1 MERKMDFKNKR
12 VTIIGLADS
21 GFSAAKLLKALK
33 AKVRISESKDTP
45 EVRERLSLLGGI
57 EYEVGGHTRQFITNT
72 DIMVISP
79 GVPLNAECVRWA
91 RQNKIPVIGELELG
105 SLFCRAPII
114 AVTGTNG
121 KSTTSTLIHE
131 ILKANNIKSFL
142 LGNIGTP
149 ICEEALKVKGNSV
162 VSVEVSSFQLEAI
175 KKFRPKVAVY
185 LNLTEDHLDR
195 YRDMAEYRKA
205 KSRLFENQKRTD
217 YAVLNYDDS
226 AVRMLG
232 KKINSKVFYFSMKE
246 KVRGIYLDGE
256 KVMLNLAKTPEEICR
271 RSDITLAGR
280 HNVENALASIL
291 AVKLIKKDAKML
303 PVLTDFAGLRHRF
316 ELVAES
322 GGVKYIDDSKS
333 TTVDSTIKA
342 LNSLSGAVILIAG
355 GRDKGSD
362 YSPVRKCA
370 DKLKCIILMGEARN
384 KIRKDLEGLLM
395 PIREARTMKDA
406 VSLARQMSI
415 EGDAVLLSPMCSS
428 FDMFRDYKERG
439 EVFNAAVLDELYRI
453 PEPVPLSSR

>member
-1 MERKMDFKNKR
+1 MVFKNKR

-33 AKVRISESKDTP
+33 AKVRISESKDMF

-57 EYEVGGHTRQFITNT
+57 EYEVGSHTRQFITNT

-91 RQNKIPVIGELELG
+91 SENKIPVIGELELG

-121 KSTTSTLIHE
+121 KSTTSTLIYE
-131 ILKANNIKSFL
+131 ILRANNIKSHL

-149 ICEEALKVKGNSV
+149 ICEEALKVKGDSV
-162 VSVEVSSFQLEAI
+162 VSVEASSFQLEAI

-205 KSRLFENQKRTD
+205 KSRLFENQKSTD

-226 AVRMLG
+226 VVRGLG

-246 KVRGIYLDGE
+246 KVKGIYLDGE
-256 KVMLNLAKTPEEICR
+256 KVMLNLVKTPEEVCR
-271 RSDITLAGR
+271 RSDITLAGE

-333 TTVDSTIKA
+333 TTVNSTIKA
-342 LNSLSGAVILIAG
+342 LNSLSGGVILIAG

-370 DKLKCIILMGEARN
+370 DKLKCVILIGEARN

-395 PIREARTMKDA
+395 PIREARAMKDA

-415 EGDAVLLSPMCSS
+415 EGDTVLLSPMCSS

-439 EVFNAAVLDELYRI
+439 EAFSSAVLNALYKI
-453 PEPVPLSSR
+453 PEPAPLSSR

>member
-1 MERKMDFKNKR
+1 
-12 VTIIGLADS
+12 T
-21 GFSAAKLLKALK
+21 
-33 AKVRISESKDTP
+33 
-45 EVRERLSLLGGI
+45 
-57 EYEVGGHTRQFITNT
+57 
-72 DIMVISP
+72 
-79 GVPLNAECVRWA
+79 
-91 RQNKIPVIGELELG
+91 
-105 SLFCRAPII
+105 
-114 AVTGTNG
+114 
-121 KSTTSTLIHE
+121 
-131 ILKANNIKSFL
+131 
-142 LGNIGTP
+142 
-149 ICEEALKVKGNSV
+149 
-162 VSVEVSSFQLEAI
+162 
-175 KKFRPKVAVY
+175 
-185 LNLTEDHLDR
+185 
-195 YRDMAEYRKA
+195 
-205 KSRLFENQKRTD
+205 
-217 YAVLNYDDS
+217 
-226 AVRMLG
+226 VRMLG